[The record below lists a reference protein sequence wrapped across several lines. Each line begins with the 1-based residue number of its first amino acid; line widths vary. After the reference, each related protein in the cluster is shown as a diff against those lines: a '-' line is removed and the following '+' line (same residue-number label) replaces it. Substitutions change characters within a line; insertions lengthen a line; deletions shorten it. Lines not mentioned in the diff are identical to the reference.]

1 MAFSVRIFHKSAKN
15 KIMYTYLADKNKPDQ
30 VSIISQDEIIRR
42 ITGDEELKTEVSEIR
57 RLTKR
62 YEQSNDLADRNEKEA
77 QKTKLPAFVPAGEF
91 SHRKTHSLTKY
102 WGRIV
107 MDIDHIKDPER
118 LRAMI
123 KSNHEPSVIMAF
135 LSPSGTGLKVIH
147 QLEYPELK
155 SIEETVDFHKQAF
168 VSLIN
173 LYKSKYRVTEIDLS
187 GSDLCRLCYYS
198 YDDKAYYNP
207 DAKGWAFVYNRKSI
221 STEPNLN
228 SRIEGY
234 YLRFNNDDEHSSYS
248 VVQNIIK
255 WCVSENISLLEH
267 YNDWIKAMF
276 VLKNS
281 FSYSNTGLEL
291 FLQLSSTSSK
301 FRQEECIKKWQG
313 TMVLASS
320 NKATLGTLIYMARQ
334 NGWRP
339 PKNLYVG
346 PNSKLNSL
354 ITAMEESN
362 IRLKYN
368 ELTHQLYYSESADS
382 EAWALGDDYMAGK
395 ISLAVLGGALKK
407 DDLFYFIN
415 YIPPKYNPVK
425 DFLSS
430 LPIWDGQD
438 RFPDL
443 VNTLTLKTRN
453 DANMVKTLLRK
464 WLIGVINGLHN
475 RPENYENQ
483 AISPNENLLIIIGMQ
498 GIGKTRWMRKL
509 VPEKWYNTLFAEKL
523 SFDFSN
529 KDDELLTCEKAIIAM
544 DELSPILHD
553 KASNEQLK
561 GFLSQKTFNTRVA
574 YGRFNSVFYKIA
586 SFIGTSNQS
595 EIITDPTGSRRFWPI
610 EIVAANYC
618 HSIDMEQLWAQT
630 YKLWKDGEKHWLSAE
645 EQAELSLYNVRFT
658 KIHPYEEY
666 INRFITRGKDCYTA
680 TEICEFINSELD
692 NNAVNARQLGVYL
705 KKAGYESELKW
716 RENKAA
722 RLYSNILLLPKSTKK
737 EFEELKEKT
746 RITVKKLRK
755 KDLEELDDEEGQ
767 RSAELYQV

>member
-1 MAFSVRIFHKSAKN
+1 
-15 KIMYTYLADKNKPDQ
+15 MYTYLADKNKPDQ

-313 TMVLASS
+313 TM
-320 NKATLGTLIYMARQ
+320 
-334 NGWRP
+334 
-339 PKNLYVG
+339 
-346 PNSKLNSL
+346 
-354 ITAMEESN
+354 
-362 IRLKYN
+362 
-368 ELTHQLYYSESADS
+368 
-382 EAWALGDDYMAGK
+382 
-395 ISLAVLGGALKK
+395 
-407 DDLFYFIN
+407 
-415 YIPPKYNPVK
+415 
-425 DFLSS
+425 
-430 LPIWDGQD
+430 
-438 RFPDL
+438 
-443 VNTLTLKTRN
+443 
-453 DANMVKTLLRK
+453 
-464 WLIGVINGLHN
+464 
-475 RPENYENQ
+475 
-483 AISPNENLLIIIGMQ
+483 
-498 GIGKTRWMRKL
+498 
-509 VPEKWYNTLFAEKL
+509 
-523 SFDFSN
+523 
-529 KDDELLTCEKAIIAM
+529 
-544 DELSPILHD
+544 
-553 KASNEQLK
+553 
-561 GFLSQKTFNTRVA
+561 
-574 YGRFNSVFYKIA
+574 
-586 SFIGTSNQS
+586 
-595 EIITDPTGSRRFWPI
+595 FWPVVI
-610 EIVAANYC
+610 K
-618 HSIDMEQLWAQT
+618 QLW
-630 YKLWKDGEKHWLSAE
+630 
-645 EQAELSLYNVRFT
+645 EL
-658 KIHPYEEY
+658 
-666 INRFITRGKDCYTA
+666 
-680 TEICEFINSELD
+680 
-692 NNAVNARQLGVYL
+692 
-705 KKAGYESELKW
+705 
-716 RENKAA
+716 
-722 RLYSNILLLPKSTKK
+722 
-737 EFEELKEKT
+737 
-746 RITVKKLRK
+746 
-755 KDLEELDDEEGQ
+755 
-767 RSAELYQV
+767 